1 MSEVKQNKDLVE
13 ENVDEYL
20 LSEDEKSVETGEDKP
35 KEETVD
41 NGAELVFIPMSM

>member
-20 LSEDEKSVETGEDKP
+20 LSEDEKSVETGDDKP
-35 KEETVD
+35 TEETID
-41 NGAELVFIPMSM
+41 SSET